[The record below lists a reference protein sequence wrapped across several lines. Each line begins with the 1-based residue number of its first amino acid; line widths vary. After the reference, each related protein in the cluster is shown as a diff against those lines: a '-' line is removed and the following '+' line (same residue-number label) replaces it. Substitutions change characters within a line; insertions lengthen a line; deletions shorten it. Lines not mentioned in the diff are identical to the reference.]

1 DDQYLMIA
9 AQPTAVPDPGAP
21 IPLGDDLDGVLAAVE
36 RFATAV
42 PQKIAAWQEKIAAFR
57 AQGQKITLWGG
68 GSKAVAFLTTLGLGV
83 DEIPYVVDI
92 NPHKTGTFLASSGQE
107 IVAPDYLPGDPP
119 DVVIIMNPIYR
130 AEIGRDL
137 EVMGLNPTIM
147 TVEDI

>member
-1 DDQYLMIA
+1 
-9 AQPTAVPDPGAP
+9 
-21 IPLGDDLDGVLAAVE
+21 PLGDDLDGVLAAVA

-42 PQKIAAWQEKIAAFR
+42 PQKIAAWQDKIAAFH
-57 AQGQKITLWGG
+57 AQGRKITLWGG

-83 DEIPYVVDI
+83 AEIPFVVDI
-92 NPHKTGTFLASSGQE
+92 NPHKTGTFLAGSGQE
-107 IVAPDYLPGDPP
+107 IVAPNYLPTNPP

-137 EVMGLNPTIM
+137 QAMGLNPILM